1 MLAATVGQ
9 AAGLP
14 AIAWSPVTSPGTF
27 DYGTIPVGDGESQTF
42 ALTNSGRAATGAL
55 RVSLGSATEFSI
67 TADACT
73 GTALG
78 PRKSCNVTV
87 QYAPTTAGQTTA
99 TLAANGIRPP
109 AGASIT
115 LAGTGAAV
123 AVRHIYWANSGTNWG
138 VNANHP
144 NTGGIKSY
152 PNAKKVIGKSIT
164 SLGSL
169 KSSYNVTVPS
179 SGAYNTS
186 YDIWD
191 TNYDYEIMLWVNK
204 TGAVGPLGT
213 SQGSLTLGGS
223 TWTVYKGNN
232 GANDVFSFVRSSNS
246 TSGTIDVLPILKWIK
261 DTKGWF
267 GNVTIGDLQFG
278 FEITSSSGG
287 LDFTTNSESVTS
299 S

>member
-1 MLAATVGQ
+1 MATRKPGRVLTAVLAPVVALGATV
-9 AAGLP
+9 ALASAP
-14 AIAWSPVTSPGTF
+14 AS
-27 DYGTIPVGDGESQTF
+27 
-42 ALTNSGRAATGAL
+42 
-55 RVSLGSATEFSI
+55 
-67 TADACT
+67 
-73 GTALG
+73 
-78 PRKSCNVTV
+78 
-87 QYAPTTAGQTTA
+87 
-99 TLAANGIRPP
+99 
-109 AGASIT
+109 
-115 LAGTGAAV
+115 AAV
-123 AVRHIYWANSGTNWG
+123 WSSCDQWGSTTLNGYTLYNDIWGSGAGSQCIWANSGTNWG

-144 NTGGIKSY
+144 NTGGIKAY

-191 TNYDYEIMLWVNK
+191 TNYAYEIMLWVNR

-246 TSGTIDVLPILKWIK
+246 SSGTIDILPILKWIK

-287 LDFTTNSESVTS
+287 LAFTTNSESVTS

>member
-1 MLAATVGQ
+1 MATRKPGRVLTAVLAPVVALGATV
-9 AAGLP
+9 ALASAP
-14 AIAWSPVTSPGTF
+14 AS
-27 DYGTIPVGDGESQTF
+27 
-42 ALTNSGRAATGAL
+42 
-55 RVSLGSATEFSI
+55 
-67 TADACT
+67 
-73 GTALG
+73 
-78 PRKSCNVTV
+78 
-87 QYAPTTAGQTTA
+87 
-99 TLAANGIRPP
+99 
-109 AGASIT
+109 
-115 LAGTGAAV
+115 AAV
-123 AVRHIYWANSGTNWG
+123 WSSCDQWGSTTLNGYTLYNDIWGSGAGSQCIWANSGTNWG

-144 NTGGIKSY
+144 NTGGIKAY

-191 TNYDYEIMLWVNK
+191 TNYAYEIMLWVNK

-246 TSGTIDVLPILKWIK
+246 SSGTIDILPILKWIK

-287 LDFTTNSESVTS
+287 LAFTTNSESVTS